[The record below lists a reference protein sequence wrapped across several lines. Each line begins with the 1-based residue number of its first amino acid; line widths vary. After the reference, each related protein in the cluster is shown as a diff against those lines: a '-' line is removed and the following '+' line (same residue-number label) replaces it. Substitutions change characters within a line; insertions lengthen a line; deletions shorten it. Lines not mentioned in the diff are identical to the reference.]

1 MPHTLIDMNGPR
13 KTENNNGDQ
22 DDLPPRETAAPG
34 VEQSRAVATSPST
47 PQSLYAKRV
56 KLYPKLARGFYRNI
70 KWVALFVLLGIYYIT
85 PWIRWDRG
93 SGQPDQAVLID
104 FENGRFYFFFIEIWP
119 QEVYY
124 ITGLLILAAFGL
136 FLATALFGRVWCG
149 YACPQTIW
157 TDLFIQVEKF
167 FEGDRNARMKLDK
180 QPWTV
185 GKIYKKTAKHIV
197 WLIIAALTGGV
208 WILYFHDA
216 PTIARD
222 FLTGHAPMTSYV
234 FAAILT
240 ATTYALAGHMREQVC
255 TYMCPWP
262 RIQAAMIDEEALN
275 VTYRYDRGEPRGP
288 HKKNDTWEGRGD
300 CIDCRQCVAVCPVGI
315 DIRDGLQLECIGCS
329 LCIDACDE
337 IMVKVDRPK
346 GLIAFDTD
354 ANVQRRI
361 AGEPTKLN
369 LIRPRTVIYAVLCA
383 AVGGLMLYALITRN
397 TLDLNVLRDRQPNY
411 VQLSD
416 GAVRNGYTIKVLNKA
431 TTPRDLI
438 LSTEGLPELDL
449 TIMGRRQDD
458 SKILSVPADE
468 TIDFKIYIAT
478 DQLSDLEQKTDFVFT
493 LTDPASGDIAKRKA
507 IFISGGPK

>member
-1 MPHTLIDMNGPR
+1 MTRLDIPR
-13 KTENNNGDQ
+13 KK
-22 DDLPPRETAAPG
+22 AAPG
-34 VEQSRAVATSPST
+34 VEQSRAIASSPST
-47 PQSLYAKRV
+47 PQSLYAKRT
-56 KLYPKLARGFYRNI
+56 KLYPKLAHGFFRNI
-70 KWVALFVLLGIYYIT
+70 KWFALVVLLGIYYIT

-93 SGQPDQAVLID
+93 PDQPSQAVLID
-104 FENGRFYFFFIEIWP
+104 FENARFYFFFIEIWP

-124 ITGLLILAAFGL
+124 ITGLLILASLGL

-157 TDLFIQVEKF
+157 TDLFIYVERF
-167 FEGDRNARMKLDK
+167 FEGDRNARIKLDK
-180 QPWTV
+180 APWSA
-185 GKIYKKTAKHIV
+185 KKFYKKSAKHVV
-197 WLIIAALTGGV
+197 WLLLAAATGGA

-222 FLTGHAPMTSYV
+222 FLTGHAPATSYI
-234 FAAILT
+234 FAAIMT
-240 ATTYALAGHMREQVC
+240 FTTYALAGHMREQVC

-288 HKKNDTWEGRGD
+288 HKKNATWDGRGD

-337 IMVKVDRPK
+337 IMVKVGRPK

-354 ANVQRRI
+354 TNVQLRSCGKP
-361 AGEPTKLN
+361 AKLN
-369 LIRPRTVIYAVLCA
+369 LIRARTVTYAILCTVIG
-383 AVGGLMLYALITRN
+383 AVMLYSLLTRT
-397 TLDLNVLRDRQPNY
+397 TLDMNVLRDRQPNY

-416 GAVRNGYTIKVLNKA
+416 DSIRNGYTVKVLNKSA
-431 TTPRDLI
+431 APRSLTLVVDT
-438 LSTEGLPELDL
+438 LSRPVITLAGQRHDEALVLD
-449 TIMGRRQDD
+449 
-458 SKILSVPADE
+458 VPANE
-468 TIDFKIYIAT
+468 TRDFKIYIAAP
-478 DQLSDLEQKTDFVFT
+478 DVSGLEQKTDMEISLKDMETGETTF
-493 LTDPASGDIAKRKA
+493 ARA

>member
-1 MPHTLIDMNGPR
+1 MAELDIYRN
-13 KTENNNGDQ
+13 K
-22 DDLPPRETAAPG
+22 AAPG
-34 VEQSRAVATSPST
+34 VEQSNAVASSPST

-56 KLYPKLARGFYRNI
+56 KLYPKLAHGLFRNI
-70 KWVALFVLLGIYYIT
+70 KWIALIVLLGIYYIT

-93 SGQPDQAVLID
+93 DGQPSQAVLID
-104 FENGRFYFFFIEIWP
+104 FEHARFYFFFIEIWP

-124 ITGLLILAAFGL
+124 ITGLLILAALGL
-136 FLATALFGRVWCG
+136 FLATSLFGRVWCG

-157 TDLFIQVEKF
+157 TDFFIYVERF

-180 QPWTV
+180 APWSTK
-185 GKIYKKTAKHIV
+185 KIYKKTAKHVV
-197 WLIIAALTGGV
+197 WIIIAAATGGA

-222 FLTGHAPMTSYV
+222 FFTGHAPLTSYV
-234 FAAILT
+234 FLSIMT
-240 ATTYALAGHMREQVC
+240 FTTYWLAGHMREQVC

-275 VTYRYDRGEPRGP
+275 VTYRYDRGEPRGA
-288 HKKNDTWEGRGD
+288 HKKNATWEGRGD

-337 IMVKVDRPK
+337 IMEKVDRPK

-354 ANVQRRI
+354 ANVQRRMQ
-361 AGEPTKLN
+361 GEKTRFN
-369 LIRPRTVIYAVLCA
+369 LIRPRTIIYAVLFTV
-383 AVGGLMLYALITRN
+383 VGCLMLYALLTRS
-397 TLDLNVLRDRQPNY
+397 TLDMNVLRDRQPNY

-416 GAVRNGYTIKVLNKA
+416 GAVRNGYTLKVLNK
-431 TTPRDLI
+431 
-438 LSTEGLPELDL
+438 STQARSLTLNVDTLP
-449 TIMGRRQDD
+449 
-458 SKILSVPADE
+458 SPKITFAGQRSDAVIALNVPADDTME
-468 TIDFKIYIAT
+468 FKLYIAE
-478 DQLSDLEQKTDFVFT
+478 SDISALAQKTDFIMT
-493 LTDPASGDIAKRKA
+493 LTDKETGDITTTRA